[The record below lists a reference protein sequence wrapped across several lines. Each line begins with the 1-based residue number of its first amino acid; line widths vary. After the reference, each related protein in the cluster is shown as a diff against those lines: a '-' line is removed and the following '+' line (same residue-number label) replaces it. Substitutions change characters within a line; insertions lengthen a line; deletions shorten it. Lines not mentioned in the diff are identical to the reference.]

1 MIFKEEAYQ
10 IVGGCIEVQNRMGC
24 GFLEA
29 VYQECL
35 EIEFAEQGIPSISQ
49 PKLELEYRERKLR
62 QTYQPDFVCFGKI
75 LVEIKA
81 VSSIQPE
88 HRAQLLNYLNAT
100 KFELGLL
107 VNFGSPR
114 LQWERLANT
123 KDEQTPLKIRAHSRA
138 FAGKLQE

>member
-35 EIEFAEQGIPSISQ
+35 DIEFAEQKIPSIAQ
-49 PKLELEYRERKLR
+49 PKIELAYRDKKLK

-81 VSSIQPE
+81 VAAIQPE

-100 KFELGLL
+100 KFVLGLL
-107 VNFGSPR
+107 VNFGSTR
-114 LQWERLANT
+114 LEWERLANT
-123 KDEQTPLKIRAHSRA
+123 KNK
-138 FAGKLQE
+138 